1 MKLISL
7 NTWGGK
13 LYKPLMEFVESEA
26 KTTDVFCFQEL
37 YFSKTP
43 RPDIPWIRANLAFEL
58 QSLLSDFLMF
68 ERLGDRK
75 SDVSGE
81 LPDRDVKI
89 GEAIFVKKPITV
101 IESGGFRTYSENDES
116 AKERIKNISGNF
128 HFVEFEKTGESYFIG
143 NVHGIW
149 IPGPKIDS
157 SGRIEQSNRLNNELK
172 KRSGKEILC
181 GDFNL
186 KPETESVA
194 ILGSGM
200 RNLIKEYGI
209 KTTRNRYYPDM
220 EKYGD
225 YIADYAFASP
235 NVQIGDF
242 KVPMNEI
249 SDHLPLILEFS

>member
-13 LYKPLMEFVESEA
+13 IYKPLKEFVESE
-26 KTTDVFCFQEL
+26 KETTDVFCFQEL
-37 YFSKTP
+37 YFSEIP

-58 QSLLSDFLMF
+58 RNTLSDFLMF
-68 ERLGDRK
+68 ECLADNENNSFGDSPDK
-75 SDVSGE
+75 DV
-81 LPDRDVKI
+81 RI
-89 GEAIFVKKPITV
+89 GEAIFVKKPIAV
-101 IESGGFRTYSENDES
+101 IEKGGFRTYSENDES
-116 AKERIKNISGNF
+116 AREKIENISGNF
-128 HFVEFEKTGESYFIG
+128 QFVKFEKNGEKYFIG
-143 NVHGIW
+143 NIHGIW
-149 IPGPKIDS
+149 MPGPKVDAP
-157 SGRIEQSNRLNNELK
+157 GRIEQSNRLNNEFK
-172 KRSGKEILC
+172 KHSGKKILC

-194 ILGSGM
+194 MLGSEM

-225 YIADYAFASP
+225 YIADYAFVSP
-235 NVQIGDF
+235 AVRVGDF

-249 SDHLPLILEFS
+249 SDHLPLVLEFS